1 MSTRTRCS
9 IAAVML
15 ALAVSVAGRA
25 DAPHVY
31 AIKGARLM
39 TAAGPPIASG
49 TIVLRNGLIEAVGA
63 DVDVPADAIA
73 IEGVGLT
80 AYPGLIDMGHQAGL
94 DVGSNQSQPTN
105 LRTTE
110 EAERWKRGLIFR
122 PELEAAS
129 HLKETPELARLAAR
143 GITTVLATPPGVVF
157 KGRSALVNV
166 ATPPDEPQI
175 GGVGDYR
182 QGVQVVRAP
191 VALHVEFPSGV
202 RGDAYPVSLLGVIAF
217 VRQSFLDAQHHQ
229 ATKQPGI
236 PAARSVRSAVQ
247 PGYDP
252 SLDALQPA
260 LDGKLPVAFEAD
272 LSREI
277 LRALNMA
284 REFKLDAVIT
294 GGREADQVAAD
305 LKARQARVIYSLN
318 YPVRSRA
325 LPPDADEPISDM
337 RARARA
343 PQVPAALAKAGIMFA
358 FSSDGLREPNE
369 FVQNAARAV
378 KDGLSPDAALRA
390 LTIDAAKIAGVSDR
404 LGSLEAGKMANV
416 VVTSGD
422 LFEEKTRVT
431 HVFVDGRM
439 VTIEDG
445 QTPRRLGMGG
455 RPDRLR

>member
-1 MSTRTRCS
+1 MGAELTMSIRISWTVVAVV
-9 IAAVML
+9 IAIAVT
-15 ALAVSVAGRA
+15 AAAGRA

-39 TAAGPPIASG
+39 TAAGSPIASG
-49 TIVLRNGLIEAVGA
+49 TIVLRNGLIEAVGSG
-63 DVDVPADAIA
+63 VQTPADAVA
-73 IEGVGLT
+73 IEGAGLT
-80 AYPGLIDMGHQAGL
+80 VYPGLIDMGHPAGL
-94 DVGSNQSQPTN
+94 DVGSNQTQPAN

-129 HLKETPELARLAAR
+129 HLKETPELARLATS

-166 ATPPDEPQI
+166 TTPPDEPQI

-191 VALHVEFPSGV
+191 VALHVEFPGGV

-217 VRQSFLDAQHHQ
+217 VRQSFLDAQHYQ
-229 ATKQPGI
+229 ATRRPG
-236 PAARSVRSAVQ
+236 VE

-260 LDGKLPVAFEAD
+260 LDGRLPVAFEAD

-277 LRALNMA
+277 LRALSMA
-284 REFKLDAVIT
+284 KEFRLDAVIT
-294 GGREADQVAAD
+294 GGREADLVAAD

-325 LPPDADEPISDM
+325 LPPDADEPVSAM
-337 RARARA
+337 RARAQA
-343 PQVPAALAKAGIMFA
+343 PRVPAALAKAGITFA
-358 FSSDGLREPNE
+358 FSSDGLRESNE
-369 FVQNAARAV
+369 FVRNVARAV

-404 LGSLEAGKMANV
+404 LGSLEPGKMANV
-416 VVTSGD
+416 IVTSGD

-439 VTIEDG
+439 VTIEDV
-445 QTPRRLGMGG
+445 QTPRRPGMGADLPG
-455 RPDRLR
+455 LR